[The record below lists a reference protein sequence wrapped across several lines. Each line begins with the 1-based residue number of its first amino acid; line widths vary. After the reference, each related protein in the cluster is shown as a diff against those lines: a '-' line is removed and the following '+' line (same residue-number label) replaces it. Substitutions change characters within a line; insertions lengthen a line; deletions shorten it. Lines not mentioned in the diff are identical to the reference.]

1 MAGHGGVDIVSGGP
15 GTRDTANFGWATAGV
30 HVRVDLRAFAQGTE
44 FLSGVEDVNGSQF
57 GDTIRGDDAANIIRA
72 LAGNDVIDVRDG
84 RPGDVVDGGRGADVC
99 RADLGDRVRRC

>member
-1 MAGHGGVDIVSGGP
+1 M
-15 GTRDTANFGWATAGV
+15 
-30 HVRVDLRAFAQGTE
+30 RVDLRAFAQGTE